1 MVSGD
6 AGKLKTEA
14 DWGDKRGK
22 GFLETE
28 SDLCGLEAV
37 APSALGF
44 PQQLSLFQRRLASKP
59 PQPGGPG

>member
-6 AGKLKTEA
+6 TDKLKREA

-28 SDLCGLEAV
+28 RDLCGLEAV
-37 APSALGF
+37 ACLPALAF
-44 PQQLSLFQRRLASKP
+44 LQQLSMF
-59 PQPGGPG
+59 